1 MSPVEF
7 RISRIVVP
15 ALDVE
20 ASLAFYRDVLGFE
33 VRGTEGEG
41 ATRRL
46 TVGPV
51 GQPELSV
58 VLSPLTAA
66 GRPCCSEQIDDGAFP
81 SICLSTPNLLDTFA
95 HLEAGTAIVEVI
107 QEPIR
112 HESGEY
118 DCAFFDPAGN
128 VVRLVEDH
136 GKRPDT
142 A

>member
-1 MSPVEF
+1 MSLVEL

-46 TVGPV
+46 TIGPA

-58 VLSPLTAA
+58 VLLPLTAA
-66 GRPCCSEQIDDGAFP
+66 DRPCCSEQIDDGAFP

-95 HLEAGTAIVEVI
+95 HLEASAAVGEVI

-118 DCAFFDPAGN
+118 DCAFLDPAGN
-128 VVRLVEDH
+128 VVRFVEDP
-136 GKRPDT
+136 GKRPH
-142 A
+142 AA